1 MKNDDFI
8 LMANVELG
16 KLISKFNS
24 TLSGLI
30 SQGIIKPSEYKN
42 DESSVYPFID
52 AFLSGNSLNCR
63 KIDDQTEKK
72 KLVDEMKRI
81 EFWIIRMF

>member
-24 TLSGLI
+24 TFYDLI
-30 SQGIIKPSEYKN
+30 SQGIIKPGEYKN